1 MFNMYLQNKVTS
13 KPKLPYLIFISAL
26 SLYATSA
33 FSQQCQTLVWE
44 DNFTQTSLDTNAWEI
59 QTGDGCDQ
67 GAGMCG
73 WGNSEL
79 QSYQT
84 DNITLAN
91 GIMTIE
97 ARKERVKST
106 QYTSGR
112 IRTANMAASG
122 DWSFGRFEARMKVPD
137 GQGMWPAFWMLPTN
151 PANVW
156 PISGE
161 IDIFESVGQ
170 SANISF
176 GTIHYGQPWP
186 DNSHTGG
193 SMLMQPGKWSDDFHT
208 YAVEWELGEIRWYID
223 NMLYSVK
230 TPADVSPEDWP
241 FDGRNNFHLI
251 LNLAV
256 GGTWGGTVDDSS
268 LPQTLAVDFVR
279 VYAGSQPNLTGNHLP
294 SPGSTETYAV
304 DNSAGNTTW
313 DVTGGIISGTGDVVE
328 ITWDTTSANT
338 IQTLTATSGSC
349 QVSTQIYVGKNLTT
363 ETILEDYNGTSNMS
377 VTFSNGIYTEGNGV
391 LTYTRDAA
399 SQWDVVSASTSTI
412 TDANAFIIGDK
423 AFQLDI
429 NNVDQNLIG
438 KEIIIQLED
447 SATATPDNYPTGRH
461 SKYNAYIENANGWQ
475 TLKFSLVEQLDAN
488 TADTD
493 VDNILFLIDPDNFT
507 NDTYTIDNI
516 VILGVNSPSETATTL
531 IVDSVTTGTQ
541 AAVKGKKYGT
551 ANVIIVDD
559 LGNSVEGASVQ
570 GNFSGSW
577 NETALAITDAS
588 GIASFT
594 TTTSLSG
601 GVTVNFCVNDVIG
614 TLPFD
619 ATTSSNTCQ

>member
-1 MFNMYLQNKVTS
+1 
-13 KPKLPYLIFISAL
+13 
-26 SLYATSA
+26 
-33 FSQQCQTLVWE
+33 
-44 DNFTQTSLDTNAWEI
+44 
-59 QTGDGCDQ
+59 
-67 GAGMCG
+67 
-73 WGNSEL
+73 
-79 QSYQT
+79 
-84 DNITLAN
+84 
-91 GIMTIE
+91 
-97 ARKERVKST
+97 
-106 QYTSGR
+106 
-112 IRTANMAASG
+112 
-122 DWSFGRFEARMKVPD
+122 
-137 GQGMWPAFWMLPTN
+137 
-151 PANVW
+151 
-156 PISGE
+156 
-161 IDIFESVGQ
+161 
-170 SANISF
+170 
-176 GTIHYGQPWP
+176 
-186 DNSHTGG
+186 
-193 SMLMQPGKWSDDFHT
+193 
-208 YAVEWELGEIRWYID
+208 
-223 NMLYSVK
+223 MLYSVK

-279 VYAGSQPNLTGNHLP
+279 VYAGSQPNLSGNHLP
-294 SPGSTETYAV
+294 SPGSTETYTV

-313 DVTGGIISGTGDVVE
+313 NVTGGIISGTGDVVE

-475 TLKFSLVEQLDAN
+475 TLKFSLVEQLDAS
-488 TADTD
+488 TAGTD

-541 AAVKGKKYGT
+541 TAGKGKKYGT

-559 LGNSVEGASVQ
+559 LGNPIEGASVQ